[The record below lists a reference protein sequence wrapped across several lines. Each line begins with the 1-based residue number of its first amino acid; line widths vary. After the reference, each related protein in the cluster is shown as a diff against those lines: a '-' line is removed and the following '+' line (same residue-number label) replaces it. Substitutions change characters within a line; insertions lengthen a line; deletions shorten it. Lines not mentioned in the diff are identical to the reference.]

1 MGVTEDGMIG
11 WNHRLKGHE
20 FEQTPCDS
28 KGWGTWHAAWG
39 PWYYKE
45 WDTSQQLNNE
55 QQGCSEKRYV

>member
-28 KGWGTWHAAWG
+28 KGWGTWHAAGG

-45 WDTSQQLNNE
+45 WDTS
-55 QQGCSEKRYV
+55 